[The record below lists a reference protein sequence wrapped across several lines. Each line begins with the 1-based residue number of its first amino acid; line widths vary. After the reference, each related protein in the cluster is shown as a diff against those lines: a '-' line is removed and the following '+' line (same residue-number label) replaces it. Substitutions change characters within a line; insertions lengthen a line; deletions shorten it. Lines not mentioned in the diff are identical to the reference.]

1 MTVTGQGAAAR
12 GLSDAEFAHLAE
24 IAANAAGL
32 SIPASKKSLVQS
44 RIARRMRD
52 LGLAQ
57 CRDYI
62 AFVDKNATETRELIS
77 VLTTNVSSF
86 YREKHHFDFLVAKIV
101 PALKEKLNRGERV
114 RLWSAG
120 CSGGQ
125 EPYTLAMEILK
136 SIPDVSAPDL
146 LILGTDIDPKILRRA
161 VDGVYSEAE
170 IETIAPIDRKRFFK
184 LSDPGTRN
192 FSVSPDL
199 RNLVR
204 FRELNLHGDWPMR
217 GAFDAIF
224 CRNVV
229 IYFDDETQRA
239 LWPRFRDCLVP
250 GGWLML
256 GHSERIHPLEGTGF
270 LSSGVTIYRKT

>member
-1 MTVTGQGAAAR
+1 
-12 GLSDAEFAHLAE
+12 
-24 IAANAAGL
+24 
-32 SIPASKKSLVQS
+32 
-44 RIARRMRD
+44 
-52 LGLAQ
+52 
-57 CRDYI
+57 
-62 AFVDKNATETRELIS
+62 
-77 VLTTNVSSF
+77 
-86 YREKHHFDFLVAKIV
+86 
-101 PALKEKLNRGERV
+101 
-114 RLWSAG
+114 
-120 CSGGQ
+120 
-125 EPYTLAMEILK
+125 MEILK

-184 LSDPGTRN
+184 LSDPRTRS

-204 FRELNLHGDWPMR
+204 FRELNLHGDWPMH

-239 LWPRFRDCLVP
+239 LWPRFRDCLAP